1 MKLNFG
7 TRDAVLCAAIQTYY
21 DRLNEKYPGKIFV
34 FYDDTENPD
43 VVEQVTAA
51 IKKTGL
57 TAKHEFIHVNMVPDI
72 IRPAI
77 VPPPDNVIALKDFRI
92 KGFYCYVD
100 PEITLMQGQ
109 FIDSELLTTIL
120 APGKIGPLD
129 LVLLGGFMNILK
141 KCDVEAFKRA
151 YHDIF
156 EKETERLDTC
166 VKILEEND
174 VAEVVQKAE
183 SDLDLLTTAYFQTP
197 NTRQFILVK
206 DGKHE

>member
-7 TRDAVLCAAIQTYY
+7 TRDAILCAAIQTYY
-21 DRLNEKYPGKIFV
+21 DRLHEKYPGKVFV

-43 VVEQVTAA
+43 VIEQVTAA

-72 IRPAI
+72 VRPAI

-100 PEITLMQGQ
+100 PGVTLMEGLS
-109 FIDSELLTTIL
+109 IDSELLTTL
-120 APGKIGPLD
+120 LSTGKVGPLD
-129 LVLLGGFMNILK
+129 LVIVAGFIGILK
-141 KCDVEAFKRA
+141 KCGIEAFKRS
-151 YHDIF
+151 YH
-156 EKETERLDTC
+156 EVLENETSCLDTC

-174 VAEVVQKAE
+174 PDEVIKKAE
-183 SDLDLLTTAYFQTP
+183 EDLDLITKTYFQTP
-197 NTRQFILVK
+197 NTRQFVLVK
-206 DGKHE
+206 DGKK